1 MNIQSLPFGLRSSF
15 YDPTVVQI
23 LHFWHKSWDRIISD
37 TTLFFHFMHLEFNLV
52 DLSLLFLTEYFKNI
66 SRSVSIKLWTDF

>member
-15 YDPTVVQI
+15 YDPTVVQN

-37 TTLFFHFMHLEFNLV
+37 TTFFFSFYAPQVQLSRAFTSLF
-52 DLSLLFLTEYFKNI
+52 
-66 SRSVSIKLWTDF
+66 R